1 MLPGI
6 DLRSFKR
13 YTLSCHVNMCMWVP
27 MYVSWYLCHVPGM
40 YECIDLLTPNSNSY
54 VCSVLFQLHIRGIV
68 RFIRTAAAAAAAAA
82 TTTHRPTVGRP
93 QRCQRP
99 PVFHAIVGGCPMYLM
114 RYHSWFFTG
123 WFSLDFFL
131 IQLIRFFGKTNHM
144 VAPIVPQ
151 HIQSLQCTNHILR
164 FKSSLFTHVHDG

>member
-1 MLPGI
+1 M
-6 DLRSFKR
+6 
-13 YTLSCHVNMCMWVP
+13 SCEHV
-27 MYVSWYLCHVPGM
+27 YVGTHVCIMIFMSCTPGM
-40 YECIDLLTPNSNSY
+40 YLFECIDLLQVTPNSNSY

-82 TTTHRPTVGRP
+82 TTTRRPTVGRP

-99 PVFHAIVGGCPMYLM
+99 PVFHAIIGGCPMYLM